1 MASFSKFLESFN
13 DDNSKGEQFE
23 KFLKVYFTTYPKW
36 SNQLKNVWLWSEED
50 NPHRWQEEDLGTDLI
65 AETHSGEIWAI
76 QSKNYNPDK
85 TLKLSDFSTFLGDT
99 SRKEVDRRL
108 LVSTTKS
115 ITNNAK
121 KTIRGQEKPIDVLLY
136 DEFSESDFNFP
147 DTFDGLFKPIERIS
161 YEPRSHQKDAIDNV
175 VKGFK
180 SSDRGQ
186 LIMACGT
193 GKTFTTLWIKEALD
207 ANSTLILLPSL
218 SLLSQTLNEWYKACS
233 QPFEALCVCSDSSVT
248 RGVDEIVGSVDEIHF
263 PTTTQPVEIKKF
275 LSRDA
280 RKVVFS
286 TYQSSPMI
294 AEVFKDKSIKPF
306 DLAIADEAHRCT
318 GDTTSDFTTI
328 VDNKKIRASKRLY
341 ATATPKTFSK
351 RVHSQAKIRDIEI
364 ADMSDETK
372 FGSVFHKLS
381 FAQAISY
388 EPKPLLN
395 DYKVVVI
402 GVTEPMIADL
412 ISERELL
419 KLNENENID
428 AYSLA
433 SQIGLLKAIHKFDLT
448 KMISFHS
455 NISLADKFA
464 GTLHKVLDILP
475 NSDKSNKLLTADMVS
490 GNTPTSVRNQKL
502 KQLKL
507 ASKDEVRI
515 LTNARCLSEGVD
527 VPNLDSVAFI
537 NPRKSQVDIIQG
549 VGRAIRTSDDS
560 DYGYIILPIFIEN
573 KDLAEETINKTKF
586 KAIWDILNAL
596 KSHDEDLEI
605 QLNEIR
611 TSMGRKNISLGGDTL
626 SDKVTFDLPIEVSE
640 SFKSSLKTLVVENST
655 QSWNYYFGVLQDYTQ
670 ENNSSRVPGKYITES
685 GVKLG
690 IWVDSQRQRKFR
702 LNNEQI
708 EKLESL
714 PQWSWNP
721 HLDSWNLGY
730 AELVKYADEYG
741 NASPRFDYV
750 TTEDFKL
757 GQWVVSQRTKKATL
771 EEELVQLL
779 EDLEGWSWNTRDTQW
794 DNMYQSLKDYSE
806 VNNHSRPPNRYIHN
820 NLNIGSWVARIRQRP
835 DKVSDSQKL
844 LLESL
849 PGWSWTLTDDE
860 WKEKFNRLLVYID
873 RFNNASPTFSYID
886 ETGFALGKWVQR
898 QRLAGN
904 KGKLGEKYILFD
916 NLKGWSWD
924 PFKDKWLSFFQLLQ
938 NYVNEF
944 NTLPLS
950 SYKTSDG
957 KSLGAWV
964 SKQRNRKDQL
974 DKEYI
979 NFLESIDCWVW
990 DTDTWEAFYEK
1001 LLEFFLVK
1009 NSSLTN
1015 STEYK
1020 NVKIGQWA
1028 KRQRASMKEGKL
1040 SQEKID
1046 KLEALENWK
1055 W

>member
-36 SNQLKNVWLWSEED
+36 SNQLKNVWLWSDED

-175 VKGFK
+175 VEGFK
-180 SSDRGQ
+180 SSNRGQ

-193 GKTFTTLWIKEALD
+193 GKTFTTLWIKEALE

-248 RGVDEIVGSVDEIHF
+248 RGVDEIVGSIDDIHF

-294 AEVFKDKSIKPF
+294 AEVFKDKDVKPF

-328 VDNKKIRASKRLY
+328 VDNKKIRASKRLF
-341 ATATPKTFSK
+341 ATATPKTFGK
-351 RVHSQAKIRDIEI
+351 QVHSQAKIRDIEI

-455 NISLADKFA
+455 SISLADKFA

-490 GNTPTSVRNQKL
+490 GKTPTSVRNQKL

-527 VPNLDSVAFI
+527 VPSLDSVAFI

-655 QSWNYYFGVLQDYTQ
+655 ESWNFYYGLLLDYIE
-670 ENNSSRVPGKYITES
+670 ENGNSRVDYRYKTDNNHLLGNWVNRIRARKD
-685 GVKLG
+685 KLSR
-690 IWVDSQRQRKFR
+690 VQQ
-702 LNNEQI
+702 
-708 EKLESL
+708 EKLESIED
-714 PQWSWNP
+714 WSWSVLESNWLTSFQALKDCYKSKNSCNISRGEKFDGIN
-721 HLDSWNLGY
+721 LDSWSKIQRREYRESNL
-730 AELVKYADEYG
+730 
-741 NASPRFDYV
+741 SP
-750 TTEDFKL
+750 E
-757 GQWVVSQRTKKATL
+757 
-771 EEELVQLL
+771 
-779 EDLEGWSWNTRDTQW
+779 
-794 DNMYQSLKDYSE
+794 
-806 VNNHSRPPNRYIHN
+806 
-820 NLNIGSWVARIRQRP
+820 RIE
-835 DKVSDSQKL
+835 

-849 PGWSWTLTDDE
+849 KCWEWEPKDKYWSEGIEHLDAYLQIY
-860 WKEKFNRLLVYID
+860 K
-873 RFNNASPTFSYID
+873 NANVKNAYKDPKDNY
-886 ETGFALGKWVQR
+886 GLGKWVEHQR
-898 QRLAGN
+898 KLKRDSNLSKN
-904 KGKLGEKYILFD
+904 KEKILESYG
-916 NLKGWSWD
+916 GWSWD
-924 PFKDKWLSFFQLLQ
+924 PKADQWNQTFILVK
-938 NYVNEF
+938 EF
-944 NTLPLS
+944 NKHNPESPLRGKLE
-950 SYKTSDG
+950 YKG
-957 KSLGAWV
+957 ENIGNWCY
-964 SKQRNRKDQL
+964 KQRIHYASNNLIDERIK
-974 DKEYI
+974 K
-979 NFLESIDCWVW
+979 LES
-990 DTDTWEAFYEK
+990 
-1001 LLEFFLVK
+1001 L
-1009 NSSLTN
+1009 N
-1015 STEYK
+1015 
-1020 NVKIGQWA
+1020 
-1028 KRQRASMKEGKL
+1028 
-1040 SQEKID
+1040 
-1046 KLEALENWK
+1046 NWK
-1055 W
+1055 WTK